1 MQRHLQLELTDEFR
15 CRLAVP
21 FIYVP
26 NIHIGWDWDP
36 DALARWSTLISSRL
50 VLVNGQHWEQ
60 VKLHC
65 WGRQELTDFTDY

>member
-50 VLVNGQHWEQ
+50 VLVNGQH
-60 VKLHC
+60 
-65 WGRQELTDFTDY
+65 